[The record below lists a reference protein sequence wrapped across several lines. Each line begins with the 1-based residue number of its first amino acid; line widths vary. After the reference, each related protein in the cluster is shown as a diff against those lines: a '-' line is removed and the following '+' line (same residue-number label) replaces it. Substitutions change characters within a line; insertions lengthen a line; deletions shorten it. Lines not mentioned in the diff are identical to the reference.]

1 MVRQLRSAAAGGDV
15 RAARELRGWLTEGF
29 GRPTEQ
35 APDDPSAHDLLP
47 PMTREQKVKLK
58 ATIEAELAAMR
69 EEGVVEPVEPDA
81 PVDSVG

>member
-1 MVRQLRSAAAGGDV
+1 M

-29 GRPTEQ
+29 GRPTEH

-47 PMTREQKVKLK
+47 PMTREQKAKLRAK
-58 ATIEAELAAMR
+58 LEAELGAME

-81 PVDSVG
+81 PFDSVE